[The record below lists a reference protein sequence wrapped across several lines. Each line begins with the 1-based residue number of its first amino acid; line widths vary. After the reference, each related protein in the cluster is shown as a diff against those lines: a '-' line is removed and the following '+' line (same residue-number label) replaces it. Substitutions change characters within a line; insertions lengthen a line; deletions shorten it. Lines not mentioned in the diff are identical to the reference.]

1 MSKKIAV
8 IILILLIIIGVASYK
23 IIQSLYSDKLPSV
36 SETLSEEQQQISSS
50 EMPANFSSLS
60 SSNNQPPT
68 VEEINTIK
76 TQKIMNA
83 IINTS
88 LGPITVELYSDKTPL
103 TVANF
108 VKLAQNGFYNGVKF
122 HRVIKDFMIQGGDPL
137 TKDDSS
143 KSQWGTGGPG
153 YQFNDE
159 PFEGEYTRGIL
170 AMANAGPNTNGSQFF
185 IMQKDYPLP
194 HSYVIFGK
202 VISGMEVVDKIANL
216 QTNPAN
222 DCPLDPP
229 TIENIIIK
237 K

>member
-1 MSKKIAV
+1 
-8 IILILLIIIGVASYK
+8 LLIIIGIASYE
-23 IIQSLYSDKLPSV
+23 IIQSLHNAKMPVNETPPEEPPV
-36 SETLSEEQQQISSS
+36 SSLESGA
-50 EMPANFSSLS
+50 PANHSSID
-60 SSNNQPPT
+60 SNIIQPPAE
-68 VEEINTIK
+68 EEINVVK

-83 IINTS
+83 IITTN

-108 VKLAQNGFYNGVKF
+108 VKLAQNGFYNGTKF
-122 HRVIKDFMIQGGDPL
+122 HRVIKDFMIQAGDPL
-137 TKDDSS
+137 TKDDAL

-159 PFEGEYTRGIL
+159 PFEGEYTRGVL

-202 VISGMEVVDKIANL
+202 VISGMEVVDQIAGL
-216 QTNPAN
+216 QTDPAR
-222 DCPLDPP
+222 DCPLNPP
-229 TIENIIIK
+229 TIESIVIEK
-237 K
+237 